1 MVLQCRRL
9 PARTGKGLVR
19 PAASLSGVT
28 LPSRCRYC
36 RTLPG
41 FPLVEQAL
49 ADFKDLN
56 ERVRPAFFAPPP
68 TQRLP
73 FLAASE
79 REPA

>member
-1 MVLQCRRL
+1 
-9 PARTGKGLVR
+9 
-19 PAASLSGVT
+19 
-28 LPSRCRYC
+28 
-36 RTLPG
+36 LPG